1 MRGQALMAELVWK
14 DKHQPHNNAQEQTSL
29 QHSDP
34 HQLMTR
40 AYYPAQQGEPEV
52 PFSFPD
58 EWYNRLI
65 QGDKREVLP
74 ALQHEFSGAIDLIY
88 IDPPFMTGRTFSNG
102 TQVAYSDTW
111 NNDQDRYLQWLYE
124 TLHLLHTLLA
134 FDGSLYIHLDWR
146 ATHHARLM
154 LDEIFGSQLQL
165 EGAGFKNE
173 IIWYYQS
180 GGRSK
185 KYFARKHDSILLYTK
200 SGQYCFQSERVGIR
214 RGTQKRNHMRKEI
227 GVDGRIS
234 WSIRSAG
241 RIYTYS
247 EDSTMSVEDVWS
259 DISHLH
265 QRDPERTGYATQKPE
280 ALLDRII
287 QVSSEEHDLVLDCFC
302 GSGVTP
308 VVAEKLGRR
317 WIACDQST
325 LAIDT
330 TRDRLLTGQPLQPFV
345 LQYVKKT
352 GAVPPIP

>member
-1 MRGQALMAELVWK
+1 MAELVWK
-14 DKHQPHNNAQEQTSL
+14 GKHQPHNENMFSAQEQPIL
-29 QHSDP
+29 QHSP
-34 HQLMTR
+34 SHQLITR
-40 AYYPAQQGEPEV
+40 AYYPVHQGDPRG
-52 PFSFPD
+52 PFSSAH

-111 NNDQDRYLQWLYE
+111 NNDQDSYLQWLYE
-124 TLHLLHTLLA
+124 TLHLLYTLLA

-185 KYFARKHDSILLYTK
+185 KYFPRKHDSILLYTK
-200 SGQYCFQSERVGIR
+200 SGQYCFHSERVGIR
-214 RGTQKRNHMRKEI
+214 RGSQKRNHMRKEI

-241 RIYTYS
+241 RTYTYS

-308 VVAEKLGRR
+308 AVAEKLGRR
-317 WIACDQST
+317 WIACDQSP
-325 LAIDT
+325 LAITT
-330 TRDRLLTGQPLQPFV
+330 TRDRLLTDQSLQPFA

-352 GAVPPIP
+352 DDTPLTP